1 VLLDMRTGEPFSREQ
16 YAAKLG
22 DEGKPLVD
30 RFFPAPDEALSV

>member
-1 VLLDMRTGEPFSREQ
+1 VLYDLRTGKPFSREQ

-30 RFFPAPDEALSV
+30 RFFPLRSGTLSV